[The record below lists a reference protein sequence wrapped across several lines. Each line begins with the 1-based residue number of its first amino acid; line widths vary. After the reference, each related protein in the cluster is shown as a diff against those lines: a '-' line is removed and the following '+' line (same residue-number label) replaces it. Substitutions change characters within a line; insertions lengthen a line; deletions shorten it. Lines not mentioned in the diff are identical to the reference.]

1 MRKGRSGES
10 PHGKNCG
17 MKSRLAGAVRC
28 LVHAC
33 LTAAA
38 NVGALCMKGWRWM
51 LGAFARTRTSAK
63 RTLTNIEGVLVTLA
77 LIATLGIASPLAA
90 GAVEPVEDPTPVSG
104 VLDADGA
111 QIADAGDSD
120 DVTDESDV
128 ADSDEIAKDDASADQ
143 DATEGDAAD
152 EATENADADADAGE
166 KDVSTDG
173 GQSEDTVELEERA
186 EEREGDVV
194 SANKELADSR
204 LGGRTVGTTNR
215 TFLGDGGQLNL
226 GYLFS
231 RYNVIAL
238 ENAELSH
245 TIGPV
250 LIGGDYNQSRS
261 PINIGDGDDPNN
273 PDNDKPK
280 YRHEANSYIKGKI
293 FKEEN
298 GKKSKTLTEVI
309 PNNSSIDLFLGMVNQ
324 EFVTDEVAATI
335 FDSSKNNGDV
345 YLTDQYLIFS
355 DLKEMAS
362 RESGRLK
369 NSSDVIDT
377 GLTIHANQW
386 DNGRPVWSF
395 AEAATNNAW
404 QDGKK
409 LVLKAGKS
417 YIINADA
424 LSYMQDGSSIDKEII
439 IDASGVV
446 GLDGK
451 VYEGGDASKL
461 PETVITVV
469 GTGGENGVL
478 LPGIAHVKYTVAGV
492 EHTIQLEN
500 AIADGGK
507 KEANSGLPLVW
518 NLPDAAKVTN
528 MKSPAFGHVIAP
540 EAEAHIT
547 GDYNGCWLVK
557 TINADAEGH
566 MWPYNGRRLSVHTSD
581 KFTLRAN
588 KAMIGRS
595 LKDGEFTFR
604 LWEANANWGHSGGSP
619 IQTTTNDAN
628 GAINFNEI
636 TVTRNTVPVQWSC
649 LVSFFTGQT
658 CTETK
663 TLRYLV
669 EEVKPN
675 NADSSITYDATVFRV
690 EVSATLTAD
699 YSKNPFDPDT
709 TIVVAEPVYTPVNVS
724 NNAEHLQGGKPLFT
738 NKVKTTKLK
747 VKKEVPGGDAGNE
760 TFTFDVTLTLPYGTD
775 PNALSGL
782 NTTSTSSTA
791 GKIFFDA
798 DESHTGTNGTY
809 GYACMPNSAQTA
821 CLTDSSGIV
830 KLPLLVNSADKID
843 FVDRAKFDIE
853 LVPFSQNSP
862 VKYLKLKPKGDNKV
876 PVPIERPSLAGTD
889 FMGYTSVQCPADN
902 QKQCLQK
909 TVKVS
914 MTAGEE
920 KELDKLPVGTTYTV
934 QETNIPGGFAL
945 EGYECSTNARAA
957 STQPC
962 SGTLQVN
969 DNGNPVQVS
978 IVVTNKRTTVPLS
991 IMKFVDNWRDVP
1003 QGNDQDTT
1011 FGFSVSLYDKNGD
1024 ALNNVTYPYKVY
1036 EGNKEVT
1043 GASGTLTC
1051 STANGSTVG
1060 TCGTLEL
1067 KHNQTAVIEGLPYG
1081 TRFVVKEQTPKDPF
1095 KWDSQEV
1102 TGISSTSGCKDS
1114 DENGKCAVTSAG
1126 VLVKVH
1132 NRYELRVVLP
1142 ETGGKAHPFMTMLF
1156 GVGVVCA
1163 GLLITAIYMRRQGM
1177 AMLQ

>member
-1 MRKGRSGES
+1 MGMRKGRSGES

-104 VLDADGA
+104 VLDADGT

-128 ADSDEIAKDDASADQ
+128 ADSDETAKDDTSADQ
-143 DATEGDAAD
+143 DAAEGDAAD
-152 EATENADADADAGE
+152 EATEDADADADASE
-166 KDVSTDG
+166 KDASTDG
-173 GQSEDTVELEERA
+173 EQSEGAVDGDEGVKA
-186 EEREGDVV
+186 E
-194 SANKELADSR
+194 
-204 LGGRTVGTTNR
+204 TTTNGIGEPKKAAR
-215 TFLGDGGQLNL
+215 AYTYDDIPEQYKDTTRSDIFAADGGSYDPL
-226 GYLFS
+226 GYILS
-231 RYNVIAL
+231 NYNVFVEDDLGSNDHKNGHIVGPIFVGQNFY
-238 ENAELSH
+238 NAGN
-245 TIGPV
+245 IGQPNV
-250 LIGGDYNQSRS
+250 YTHKVSSYIGGIWGEPSKGVFTDETQLKLYLNWRNYRGVHSGWIAGQLVGDILNGIPPLNSDQTTIEAYHRNVFVQDNQYVADKTAMFENIRTQASTIASSGIQVNANDSSSDYR
-261 PINIGDGDDPNN
+261 I
-273 PDNDKPK
+273 
-280 YRHEANSYIKGKI
+280 
-293 FKEEN
+293 EN
-298 GKKSKTLTEVI
+298 GSLILTAGKEYQI
-309 PNNSSIDLFLGMVNQ
+309 SSDLLKQYNKNIIL
-324 EFVTDEVAATI
+324 ETTATI
-335 FDSSKNNGDV
+335 
-345 YLTDQYLIFS
+345 
-355 DLKEMAS
+355 A
-362 RESGRLK
+362 
-369 NSSDVIDT
+369 
-377 GLTIHANQW
+377 
-386 DNGRPVWSF
+386 
-395 AEAATNNAW
+395 
-404 QDGKK
+404 
-409 LVLKAGKS
+409 
-417 YIINADA
+417 
-424 LSYMQDGSSIDKEII
+424 
-439 IDASGVV
+439 
-446 GLDGK
+446 
-451 VYEGGDASKL
+451 DASKL
-461 PETVITVV
+461 PETTIRI
-469 GTGGENGVL
+469 GGEGKQFLPSISKYRVNG
-478 LPGIAHVKYTVAGV
+478 
-492 EHTIQLEN
+492 E
-500 AIADGGK
+500 DK
-507 KEANSGLPLVW
+507 KFNNGEYFSGLPLV
-518 NLPDAAKVTN
+518 LVYPSATEVTDEASTEQG
-528 MKSPAFGHVIAP
+528 MIFGHVVAP
-540 EAEAHIT
+540 NAYVHHDE
-547 GDYNGCWLVK
+547 DYNGCVIAK
-557 TINADAEGH
+557 SANFGAEGH
-566 MWPYNGRRLSVHTSD
+566 MWPYNGTRLSVHKSD

-604 LWEANANWGHSGGSP
+604 LWEANANWGPSGGSP

-636 TVTRNTVPVQWSC
+636 TVTRNNVHVQWSC
-649 LVSFFTGQT
+649 LVSFLTGQT

-669 EEVKPN
+669 EEVKPDD
-675 NADSSITYDATVFRV
+675 ADSSIAYDATVFRV

-699 YSKNPFDPDT
+699 YSKNPLDPDT

-724 NNAEHLQGGKPLFT
+724 NNADHLQGDKPLFT

-798 DESHTGTNGTY
+798 DESHTGANG
-809 GYACMPNSAQTA
+809 
-821 CLTDSSGIV
+821 
-830 KLPLLVNSADKID
+830 
-843 FVDRAKFDIE
+843 
-853 LVPFSQNSP
+853 
-862 VKYLKLKPKGDNKV
+862 
-876 PVPIERPSLAGTD
+876 

-909 TVKVS
+909 TVRVS
-914 MTAGEE
+914 MQAGQEE
-920 KELDKLPVGTTYTV
+920 ELDKLPVGTTYTV
-934 QETNIPGGFAL
+934 QETNIPAGFEL
-945 EGYECSTNARAA
+945 VGFNCSANTRSA
-957 STQPC
+957 STSQESC
-962 SGTLQVN
+962 SGTLQV
-969 DNGNPVQVS
+969 DQSGNPVQVS

-991 IMKFVDNWRDVP
+991 IMKIVDNWQDVP
-1003 QGNDQDTT
+1003 KDDQDTT
-1011 FGFSVSLYDKNGD
+1011 FGFSVSLYDKNGN

-1043 GASGTLTC
+1043 DAAGSLTC
-1051 STANGSTVG
+1051 STTNGSTVG

-1067 KHNQTAVIEGLPYG
+1067 KHNQKAVIEELPYG
-1081 TRFVVKEQTPKDPF
+1081 TRFVVKEKEPQDPF
-1095 KWDSQEV
+1095 EWASQGVE
-1102 TGISSTSGCKDS
+1102 GIADSSTCKDS
-1114 DENGKCAVTSAG
+1114 DENGKCAVTSDG
-1126 VLVKVH
+1126 VLVTVH

>member
-1 MRKGRSGES
+1 MGMRKGRSGES

-17 MKSRLAGAVRC
+17 MKSRLADAVRC

-33 LTAAA
+33 LTAAT

-90 GAVEPVEDPTPVSG
+90 GAVEPAGDPAPVSG

-111 QIADAGDSD
+111 QIADAADSD

-128 ADSDEIAKDDASADQ
+128 ADSDETAKDDASADQ

-152 EATENADADADAGE
+152 EATEDADADADASE
-166 KDVSTDG
+166 KDASTDG
-173 GQSEDTVELEERA
+173 EQSEGASDGELKDESFDREEANGDEITDARAADDEWTVNGKMIPEEHRA
-186 EEREGDVV
+186 QGTDIFASEGGSYDPMGYILANYNLFVEEDLGTEEHKMGHIIGPVFAGRDFNNNSMISPNGYTHTVSTYVGGNWLTKNNGGIKNGNEQNADLKVYLGKSNYDGSNTPKLNDKYDEKVLYTQSNQYV
-194 SANKELADSR
+194 NVSTMFANIRNQTTNFYNSANKISINSLDNIASSEHVKFVRNSNTKYILYLDAGYNYDIASSVLKQFNDADR
-204 LGGRTVGTTNR
+204 QIVLRTPVP
-215 TFLGDGGQLNL
+215 LESSSMLN
-226 GYLFS
+226 
-231 RYNVIAL
+231 
-238 ENAELSH
+238 E
-245 TIGPV
+245 TI
-250 LIGGDYNQSRS
+250 IMSDAQSGFI
-261 PINIGDGDDPNN
+261 P
-273 PDNDKPK
+273 
-280 YRHEANSYIKGKI
+280 
-293 FKEEN
+293 
-298 GKKSKTLTEVI
+298 TLTKYQVQDDSTTEVEL
-309 PNNSSIDLFLGMVNQ
+309 NS
-324 EFVTDEVAATI
+324 DEYSPAGLPI
-335 FDSSKNNGDV
+335 V
-345 YLTDQYLIFS
+345 YMYP
-355 DLKEMAS
+355 K
-362 RESGRLK
+362 
-369 NSSDVIDT
+369 
-377 GLTIHANQW
+377 
-386 DNGRPVWSF
+386 
-395 AEAATNNAW
+395 ATNVSH
-404 QDGKK
+404 GS
-409 LVLKAGKS
+409 KA
-417 YIINADA
+417 
-424 LSYMQDGSSIDKEII
+424 
-439 IDASGVV
+439 V
-446 GLDGK
+446 
-451 VYEGGDASKL
+451 
-461 PETVITVV
+461 
-469 GTGGENGVL
+469 
-478 LPGIAHVKYTVAGV
+478 
-492 EHTIQLEN
+492 
-500 AIADGGK
+500 
-507 KEANSGLPLVW
+507 
-518 NLPDAAKVTN
+518 
-528 MKSPAFGHVIAP
+528 FGHIVAP
-540 EAEAHIT
+540 NATVTT
-547 GDYNGCWLVK
+547 GEQYNGCVLAK
-557 TINADAEGH
+557 SAIMTSEGH
-566 MWPYNGRRLSVHTSD
+566 MWPYNGTRLSVHKSD

-636 TVTRNTVPVQWSC
+636 TVTRNNVHVQWSC
-649 LVSFFTGQT
+649 LVSFLTGQT

-669 EEVKPN
+669 EEVKPDD
-675 NADSSITYDATVFRV
+675 ADSSIAYDATVFRV

-699 YSKNPFDPDT
+699 YSKNPLDPDT

-724 NNAEHLQGGKPLFT
+724 NNADHLQGGKPLFT

-747 VKKEVPGGDAGNE
+747 VKKEVPGGDAGDE

-798 DESHTGTNGTY
+798 DESHTGINGTY

-843 FVDRAKFDIE
+843 FVDTAKFDIE

-862 VKYLKLKPKGDNKV
+862 VKYLKLKPKGGNKV
-876 PVPIERPSLAGTD
+876 PVSIERPSLAGTD
-889 FMGYTSVQCPADN
+889 FMGYTSVQCSADN

-909 TVKVS
+909 TVRVS

-934 QETNIPGGFAL
+934 QETNIPEGFAL

-969 DNGNPVQVS
+969 ANGNPVQVS

-991 IMKFVDNWRDVP
+991 IMKIVDNWQDVP
-1003 QGNDQDTT
+1003 KDDQDTT
-1011 FGFSVSLYDKNGD
+1011 FGFSVSLYDKYGN

-1043 GASGTLTC
+1043 DAGGTLTC
-1051 STANGSTVG
+1051 STTNGSTVG
-1060 TCGTLEL
+1060 TCGTLGL
-1067 KHNQTAVIEGLPYG
+1067 QHNQRAVIEGLPYG

-1095 KWDSQEV
+1095 KWDRQEV

-1114 DENGKCAVTSAG
+1114 DENGKCAVTSDG
-1126 VLVKVH
+1126 VLVTVH